1 MKKINAAITLYSML
15 FILTPFAIQAQDM
28 ARVTVSILSLKGISS
43 DACGGKMDFFG
54 KFRIGAAV
62 KEFPGLN
69 FLSRPPVLIPVTQ
82 FSTTTRL
89 DFITVTIEVWDND
102 DRFCGGG
109 DDKVCVDGRS
119 NVITK
124 TFNTLE
130 NKNQD
135 FSSVGTCIVSG
146 TSGTEKAEIKYNITI
161 EPTRT
166 AYLIHGNWRQVKQ
179 ETKTGTGDWQP
190 LVPAHTLPPCASA
203 DDYHVFRA
211 NGTYEINEG
220 DSRCYP
226 TDPQIKV
233 TGNWIFQNK
242 DSKILVTQSGN
253 SRAILYTVNWVD
265 ENRMI
270 LTEAYPSGAVTTYI
284 KTTYRH

>member
-1 MKKINAAITLYSML
+1 MLLAIS
-15 FILTPFAIQAQDM
+15 PFAVQAQDM

-69 FLSRPPVLIPVTQ
+69 FLSRPPVLIPSME
-82 FSTTTRL
+82 FSKTTGL
-89 DFITVTIEVWDND
+89 DFITVSIEVWDAD

-109 DDKVCVDGRS
+109 DDKVCVDAGS

-124 TFNTLE
+124 TFSTLE
-130 NKNQD
+130 NKNQN
-135 FSSVGTCIVSG
+135 FTSVGTCSVSG

-166 AYLIHGNWRQVKQ
+166 AYLIQGNWRQVKQ
-179 ETKTGTGDWQP
+179 ETKTGTSDWRP
-190 LVPAHTLPPCASA
+190 LIPTPVPPPCASA

-220 DSRCYP
+220 DSRCSP

-242 DSKILVTQSGN
+242 DSKILVTQSR
-253 SRAILYTVNWVD
+253 SSQAILYTVNWID

-270 LTEAYPSGAVTTYI
+270 LTTAYPSGGVTTYNRI
-284 KTTYRH
+284 TYRH